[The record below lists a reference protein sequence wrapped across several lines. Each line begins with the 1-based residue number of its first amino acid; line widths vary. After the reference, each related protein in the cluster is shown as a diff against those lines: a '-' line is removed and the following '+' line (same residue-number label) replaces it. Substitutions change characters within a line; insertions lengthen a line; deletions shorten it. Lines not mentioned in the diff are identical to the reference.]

1 MPQIGRAG
9 TRPAVSSRPH
19 RQNTGAMGDI
29 GTGERPSRASRLL
42 SASQKGARAAS
53 GAARASAAAVNG
65 TGRLVHRL
73 TAASGAGR
81 TGLSTLLE
89 LSIVSAIGDS
99 FVVIALAGTLFFS
112 STAEQAR
119 GRAAFALIVTIA
131 PYAILAPL
139 VGPMLDRVR
148 RGNKYILLG
157 TLLARGLLCWGMAL
171 AVETKS
177 AVTLLPAA
185 LGVLVLQKAYAVTK
199 AAVTPRLLPSEITL
213 VSANS
218 RFSLASLLST
228 SVGAVVALGL
238 DKALGDHAGGAAWV
252 LRVATIIYLGAMAIG
267 FRLPDR
273 VDEQSADE
281 AGDGVAAQSA
291 DGGQYPPTVPY
302 PTADQWPAD
311 GKGSGTG
318 PNGGRSGW
326 PPGADAP
333 GGPGPRPESPGPRP
347 ENPGPRPESPGRPA
361 AARRRPFAIPRVGP
375 VVAEAM
381 RTNAAIRAFYG
392 FMITFLAFI
401 LRTEKF
407 GHISDKIALGGL
419 AVAIAVG
426 GILGTGV
433 GSALR
438 SRAPNLLMFVVLM
451 LTTLVTAA
459 CAIMFGLATVL
470 VAALV
475 AAIAQTLVKASL
487 DSILQR
493 EIPEE
498 RRSSVFAFSETVHQL
513 ALVAG
518 GLVGLVLSLT
528 NSGQTG
534 LTLAA
539 VGLACA
545 LVWLL
550 LSRRQRVMR
559 GQSARQHS

>member
-1 MPQIGRAG
+1 
-9 TRPAVSSRPH
+9 
-19 RQNTGAMGDI
+19 MGDT
-29 GTGERPSRASRLL
+29 GTEERASGASRFFA
-42 SASQKGARAAS
+42 ASQNAARAAS
-53 GAARASAAAVNG
+53 GAARASASAVHG
-65 TGRLVHRL
+65 TGRFVHRL

-89 LSIVSAIGDS
+89 LSISSAIGDA
-99 FVVIALAGTLFFS
+99 FVVIALAGTLFFN

-139 VGPMLDRVR
+139 VGPMLDKVR
-148 RGNKYILLG
+148 RGNKYVLMG
-157 TLLARGLLCWGMAL
+157 TLLARGLLCWGMAG
-171 AVETKS
+171 AVES
-177 AVTLLPAA
+177 NDAVTLLPAA

-199 AAVTPRLLPSEITL
+199 AAVTPRLLPPEITL

-228 SVGAVVALGL
+228 SVGAVVALGI
-238 DKALGDHAGGAAWV
+238 DKAFGDHSGGAAWV
-252 LRVATIIYLGAMAIG
+252 LRVATIIYLAAMAIG

-273 VDEQSADE
+273 VDEQLADD
-281 AGDGVAAQSA
+281 APDGVTAQSPA
-291 DGGQYPPTVPY
+291 GGEYSQYPPTVPY

-311 GKGSGTG
+311 AHGTNRAGTG
-318 PNGGRSGW
+318 PDGNRSGR
-326 PPGADAP
+326 PPGADFP
-333 GGPGPRPESPGPRP
+333 LGSR
-347 ENPGPRPESPGRPA
+347 RPA
-361 AARRRPFAIPRVGP
+361 AARRRPFAIPHVGP
-375 VVAEAM
+375 QVAEAM
-381 RTNAAIRAFYG
+381 RANAAIRAFYG

-419 AVAIAVG
+419 AVAIAAG
-426 GILGTGV
+426 GILGTGI

-438 SRAPNLLMFVVLM
+438 ARAPKLLMFAVLL

-459 CAIMFGLATVL
+459 CAIMFGLITVL
-470 VAALV
+470 VAALA

-493 EIPEE
+493 EISEE

-513 ALVAG
+513 ALVIG
-518 GLVGLVLSLT
+518 GLVGLALSLT
-528 NSGQTG
+528 NSGLTG
-534 LTLAA
+534 LTVAA

-545 LVWLL
+545 MVSLL
-550 LSRRQRVMR
+550 LTRRHRITR
-559 GQSARQHS
+559 GQAARFGS

>member
-1 MPQIGRAG
+1 
-9 TRPAVSSRPH
+9 
-19 RQNTGAMGDI
+19 MGDT
-29 GTGERPSRASRLL
+29 GTEERASAGSRFIA
-42 SASQKGARAAS
+42 ASQNAARAAS
-53 GAARASAAAVNG
+53 GAARATAAGVHG
-65 TGRLVHRL
+65 TGRFVHRL

-89 LSIVSAIGDS
+89 LSIASAIGDA
-99 FVVIALAGTLFFS
+99 FVVIALAGTLFFN

-139 VGPMLDRVR
+139 VGPLLDKVR
-148 RGNKYILLG
+148 RGNKYVLMG
-157 TLLARGLLCWGMAL
+157 TLLARGLLCWGMAG
-171 AVETKS
+171 AVES
-177 AVTLLPAA
+177 NDVVTLLPAA

-199 AAVTPRLLPSEITL
+199 AAVTPKLLPPEITL

-228 SVGAVVALGL
+228 SAGAVVALGI
-238 DKALGDHAGGAAWV
+238 DKAFGDHSGGAAWV
-252 LRVATIIYLGAMAIG
+252 LRVATIIYLATMAIG

-281 AGDGVAAQSA
+281 APDGVAARSA
-291 DGGQYPPTVPY
+291 ARGEYSQYPPTVPY
-302 PTADQWPAD
+302 PTADQWPPDAQPANGAD
-311 GKGSGTG
+311 TA
-318 PNGGRSGW
+318 PNGNRSG
-326 PPGADAP
+326 PPRGADAP
-333 GGPGPRPESPGPRP
+333 LGS
-347 ENPGPRPESPGRPA
+347 GRPA
-361 AARRRPFAIPRVGP
+361 AARRRPFAIPHVGP
-375 VVAEAM
+375 QVAEAM
-381 RTNAAIRAFYG
+381 RANAAIRTFYG

-419 AVAIAVG
+419 AVAIAAG
-426 GILGTGV
+426 GIIGTGI

-438 SRAPNLLMFVVLM
+438 ARAPKLLMFAVLL

-459 CAIMFGLATVL
+459 CAIMFGLTTLL
-470 VAALV
+470 VAALA

-487 DSILQR
+487 DSVLQR

-513 ALVAG
+513 ALVIG
-518 GLVGLVLSLT
+518 GLIGLALSLT
-528 NSGQTG
+528 NSGLTG
-534 LTLAA
+534 LTVAA

-545 LVWLL
+545 MLSLL
-550 LSRRQRVMR
+550 LTRRHRIMR
-559 GQSARQHS
+559 GQSARFGN

>member
-1 MPQIGRAG
+1 
-9 TRPAVSSRPH
+9 
-19 RQNTGAMGDI
+19 MGDL
-29 GTGERPSRASRLL
+29 GTGERPSRASRLV

-65 TGRLVHRL
+65 TGRFVHRL

-89 LSIVSAIGDS
+89 LSIASAIGDS

-139 VGPMLDRVR
+139 VGPMLDRIR

-157 TLLARGLLCWGMAL
+157 TLLARGLLCWAMAL
-171 AVETKS
+171 AVETNN

-199 AAVTPRLLPSEITL
+199 AAVTPRLLPPEITL
-213 VSANS
+213 VSGNS

-238 DKALGDHAGGAAWV
+238 DKALGDHSGGAAWV
-252 LRVATIIYLGAMAIG
+252 LRLATIIYLAAMAIG

-273 VDEQSADE
+273 VDEQAAEE
-281 AGDGVAAQSA
+281 AGGGVASQSSA
-291 DGGQYPPTVPY
+291 GQYPPTVPY
-302 PTADQWPAD
+302 PTADQWFAD
-311 GKGSGTG
+311 PNGSGTAT
-318 PNGGRSGW
+318 NAVRSGW

-333 GGPGPRPESPGPRP
+333 PG
-347 ENPGPRPESPGRPA
+347 PGRPVA
-361 AARRRPFAIPRVGP
+361 GRRRPFAIPHVGP

-381 RTNAAIRAFYG
+381 RANAAIRMFYG

-419 AVAIAVG
+419 AVAIAAG
-426 GILGTGV
+426 GILGTGI

-438 SRAPNLLMFVVLM
+438 AKAPKLLMFVVLM

-470 VAALV
+470 LAALV

-498 RRSSVFAFSETVHQL
+498 TRSSVFAFSETVHQL

-539 VGLACA
+539 IGLACA
-545 LVWLL
+545 LAWLL
-550 LSRRQRVMR
+550 LSRRQRIVR
-559 GQSARQHS
+559 GQSARLHS